1 MEALLLTLVNTNW
14 IHLGLTR
21 GGMNMHRTQ
30 RSQSLTSVLHE
41 EPKAEQSE
49 SNLPSMV
56 PVRNMVVLV
65 RVPLGGL

>member
-1 MEALLLTLVNTNW
+1 
-14 IHLGLTR
+14 
-21 GGMNMHRTQ
+21 MHRTQ